1 MNASP
6 AVRAVDLYM
15 RELNVPGW
23 SVAFGQVRDD
33 AGDTVVPTVF
43 RKGELTVHYDAYV
56 WGPDRVGEMD
66 PETAASIAA
75 AVAGERL
82 CTGTGRKVHAKPSAT
97 RPGPRVTTIA
107 VPSRRDREPADTPS
121 RVPGRG

>member
-6 AVRAVDLYM
+6 AVRAADLYM

-23 SVAFGQVRDD
+23 SVNFGQVRDD

-43 RKGELTVHYDAYV
+43 RKGEQTVHYDAYV
-56 WGPDRVGEMD
+56 GGPDRVGEMD

-82 CTGTGRKVHAKPSAT
+82 YTGQAAKCT
-97 RPGPRVTTIA
+97 PGPQRPDPDPV
-107 VPSRRDREPADTPS
+107 
-121 RVPGRG
+121 